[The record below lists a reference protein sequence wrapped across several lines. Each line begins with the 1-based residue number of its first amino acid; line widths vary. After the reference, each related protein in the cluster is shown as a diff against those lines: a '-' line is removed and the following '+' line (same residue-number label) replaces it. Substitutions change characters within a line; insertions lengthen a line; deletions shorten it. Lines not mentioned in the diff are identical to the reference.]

1 MKKALLIIGI
11 TIATLIILISIP
23 LIMFSKNY
31 KVPEEQYT
39 VEETYFMKHFDN
51 EFIELVNSNTKENVN
66 VDLTEIYINQFI
78 RREIFKDNYK
88 YLNEVYK
95 GELEY
100 KYMYVSEGSFKAGI
114 RGLYTDVKDDQV
126 DIILSVDLLA
136 GKTRLYRTG
145 ILIRIDITETEDGT
159 YIFTVKKVYLG
170 RTKLSLKRG
179 LGVATYITNK
189 VNGKTLDE
197 VINDSLPFGYY
208 NKETVSL
215 EVTEKDVLEYAKEK
229 HSGLGTL
236 IKLVYEHDLLG
247 IDVVNDGVNL
257 SLNMSAVRKKVTDPS
272 KPNFE
277 PLTSPEEQAA
287 FMTGLNGRLLAGF
300 LDSPTNPYVNLN
312 EIEANQVL
320 DYSLKDKVKFSQDFP
335 IKLSSTEKV
344 NYFIESSNVFLTMKN
359 SNITLYLEFLIRR
372 EGELKEFHIQIRM
385 NSTLEMIDE
394 NIVITMVNA
403 SVGSID
409 LTNEEVMEI
418 VNVYREGMFED
429 GKLTI
434 TKEQL
439 NEMFSGAEMVIND
452 VKVVNGKLRIYYTFT
467 GL

>member
-1 MKKALLIIGI
+1 MKKVLLIIGI
-11 TIATLIILISIP
+11 ILTSLIILISIP

-31 KVPEEQYT
+31 KVPEEQYK

-51 EFIELVNSNTKENVN
+51 EFVELVNSDTKNHVNVN
-66 VDLTEIYINQFI
+66 LTEVYINQFI
-78 RREIFKDNYK
+78 KRELFKDNPK
-88 YLNEVYK
+88 YMVSAYE

-100 KYMYVSEGSFKAGI
+100 KYMYVSDGSFKVGI

-145 ILIRIDITETEDGT
+145 ILIRVDIETIDDT
-159 YIFTVKKVYLG
+159 YIFKVNRVYLG

-179 LGVATYITNK
+179 LGIATYITK
-189 VNGKTLDE
+189 KINGKTLDE

-215 EVTEKDVLEYAKEK
+215 EVTENDVLEYAKEK
-229 HSGLGTL
+229 HDGLGTL
-236 IKLVYEHDLLG
+236 IKLIYEHDLLS
-247 IDVVNDGVNL
+247 IDVVNDGVSL
-257 SLNMSAVRKKVTDPS
+257 SLNMGAVRKKTTDPS

-287 FMTGLNGRLLAGF
+287 FMVGLNGRLLAGF
-300 LDSPTNPYVNLN
+300 LDSPTNPYVDLN

-320 DYSLKDKVKFSQDFP
+320 DYSLKDKVKFIQDFP
-335 IKLSSTEKV
+335 IKLSSTEVV
-344 NYFIESSNVFLTMKN
+344 NYYIESSNVFLTMEN
-359 SNITLYLEFLIRR
+359 SNITLYLEYIVKRDN
-372 EGELKEFHIQIRM
+372 EPKEFYIQIRM
-385 NSTLEMIDE
+385 NATLEMIND

-403 SVGSID
+403 SVGDIN
-409 LTNEEVMEI
+409 LTAEEVMEI
-418 VNVYREGMFED
+418 VNIYNEGMFED

-434 TKEQL
+434 TKQQL
-439 NEMFSGAEMVIND
+439 NEMFSGAEMIIDD
-452 VKVVNGKLRIYYTFT
+452 VKIVNGKLRIYYTFT
-467 GL
+467 GI